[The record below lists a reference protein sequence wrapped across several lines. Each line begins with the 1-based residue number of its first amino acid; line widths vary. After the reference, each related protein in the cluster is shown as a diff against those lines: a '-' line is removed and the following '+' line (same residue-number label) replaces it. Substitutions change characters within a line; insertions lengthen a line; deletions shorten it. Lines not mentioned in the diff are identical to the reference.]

1 MNAYITLDSYKY
13 PTLGIDWETHLI
25 RPSSADMML
34 NGETAVTF
42 GPAAV
47 REWTGSIKAEVTARD
62 TGWGTITT
70 LRATMAKLST
80 LSFTDHYAVS
90 YTVHLDIRGPD
101 VSVSPMWDAA
111 TNEFSVKVSLRQ
123 VT

>member
-13 PTLGIDWETHLI
+13 PTLMIDWESHPV
-25 RPSSADMML
+25 RPATAAVML

-42 GPAAV
+42 GPTARTA
-47 REWTGSIKAEVTARD
+47 WSGSIKAEVTARD

-70 LRATMAKLST
+70 LRATLAKLST
-80 LSFTDHYAVS
+80 LSFTDHYGSS
-90 YTVHLDIRGPD
+90 YTVLCNISGPE
-101 VSVSPMWDAA
+101 VSLSPVWDA
-111 TNEFSVKVSLRQ
+111 TENEFSVKVMLRQ